1 MSRLIYSVSRLFTL
15 VFFLS
20 FPFYANGQGSEIKD
34 SGLQL
39 TVSAGAF
46 SSSLY
51 VYECGYGISDWKD
64 VLHEDV
70 CAPVAW
76 AGFPDSAGCIP
87 NNVPLEGKIVLMW
100 EGGCPIAE
108 KARIAQDAGAVAVL
122 IAGNNNVQLPPVSKH
137 ALGEAGQLPAVQIPV
152 FYLKSSDFQILQPIL
167 QQAPDVQA
175 CLKRPG
181 VFLNSVGFPAKDIQ
195 QHCLVSQDIFQ
206 FSVRLSNISGTNLQ
220 NLTVRGVVQRSNGQE
235 VISDILFISELGSAV
250 TDSLFTFPQIFAPFD
265 LSSTIPQVLYTV
277 QGNTSQGPFLDI
289 RTVRFNPNAEVLA
302 KELTGMETAYR
313 PDTIP
318 QTGWGVGNL
327 YYFAGNNLEFFD
339 AGYAGISVIPGE
351 EMAGSQDLYAE
362 LSLFVLND
370 DVLPDFSNFAPD
382 GSSMSLVGVGQ
393 LQSMVNNLPIQW
405 VEMYDINTASPGVPL
420 EHNKTYLLAAFFP
433 DSYKYS
439 YVGMN
444 EDHVEEKA
452 STFLYLDGQWH
463 TNNFYGKPNPVLRMA
478 LELGEFFC
486 PTISTL
492 EPNRIDFKIF
502 PNPAKDFLHI
512 QVVLPEIND
521 ALITFTDINGRE
533 ILTEYRKNLN
543 EETLTFPVS
552 QLPNGA
558 YAVRITT
565 RAGSGVQKFIIQK
578 E

>member
-15 VFFLS
+15 AFFLT
-20 FPFYANGQGSEIKD
+20 FPFYAYSQGSELKD

-70 CAPVAW
+70 CAPVIW

-87 NNVPLEGKIVLMW
+87 NNMPLEGKIVLMW
-100 EGGCPIAE
+100 EGGCPVAE
-108 KARIAQDAGAVAVL
+108 KARIAQDAGALAVL
-122 IAGNNNVQLPPVSKH
+122 IAGKNNVQSQPVSKH

-152 FYLKSSDFQILQPIL
+152 FYLKPSDFQILQPIL
-167 QQAPDVQA
+167 QQGPNVQA
-175 CLKRPG
+175 CLIRPG
-181 VFLNSVGFPAKDIQ
+181 VFLNSVGFPAQDVQ
-195 QHCLVSQDIFQ
+195 QHCMISQDSFR
-206 FSVRLSNISGTNLQ
+206 FSVRLSNISGVNLQ
-220 NLTVRGVVQRSNGQE
+220 NITIRGVVQRANGQE
-235 VISDILFISELGSAV
+235 VLSDILFISELDNGV

-289 RTVRFNPNAEVLA
+289 RTVRFNPNADVLA

-313 PDTIP
+313 PDTILES
-318 QTGWGVGNL
+318 GWGVANL
-327 YYFAGNNLEFFD
+327 YRLAGNNLDLFY
-339 AGYAGISVIPGE
+339 ATYAGISVIPGE

-382 GSSMSLVGVGQ
+382 GSSLSLIGVGQ
-393 LQSMVNNLPIQW
+393 LQSMANNQAIQW
-405 VEMYDINTASPGVPL
+405 VEMYYINTALQGVPL
-420 EHNKTYLLAAFFP
+420 ENNKIYLLAAYFP
-433 DSYKYS
+433 DSYRYS
-439 YVGMN
+439 YLGMN
-444 EDHVEEKA
+444 EGHVEEKE
-452 STFLYLDGQWH
+452 SSFLYLDGQWR
-463 TNNFYGKPNPVLRMA
+463 TNNFYGNPNPVLRMA
-478 LELGEFFC
+478 LDGAIFC
-486 PTISTL
+486 PTIGTVDL
-492 EPNRIDFKIF
+492 NRIEFKTY

-512 QVVLPEIND
+512 QIALPETSD
-521 ALITFTDINGRE
+521 ALITVTDITGRE

-543 EETLTFPVS
+543 EETLNFPVS
-552 QLPNGA
+552 KLPNGA
-558 YAVRITT
+558 YAVRISTK
-565 RAGSGVQKFIIQK
+565 AGSSVQKFIIQK